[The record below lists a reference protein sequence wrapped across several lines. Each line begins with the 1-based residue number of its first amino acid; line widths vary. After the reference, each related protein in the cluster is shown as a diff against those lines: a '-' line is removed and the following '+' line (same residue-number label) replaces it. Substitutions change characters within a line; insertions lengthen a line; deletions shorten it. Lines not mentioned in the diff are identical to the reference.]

1 MDVGAQNLL
10 EAQRTRGVTVDIG
23 ESKIHSFIVKVW
35 LEDSEE
41 DPDVTLLHG
50 HITHVPS
57 GERHYIRRVSEVPL
71 FIRSHLGRMGITLE
85 SDRKVP
91 PWMMAA
97 GEFARKS
104 FRRWAAMTRMPA
116 GDETQEQRDRR
127 ALLLETERAED
138 RDVDVLGGAPSGGEV
153 RHKA

>member
-1 MDVGAQNLL
+1 MDVGARNLL
-10 EAQRTRGVTVDIG
+10 ETQRTRGVTVDIG

-35 LEDSEE
+35 LEDNEE

-57 GERHYIRRVSEVPL
+57 GERHYIREVSEVPL
-71 FIRSHLGRMGITLE
+71 LIRSYLERTGIALE
-85 SDRKVP
+85 SDQKVP
-91 PWMMAA
+91 LWMTAA

-104 FRRWAAMTRMPA
+104 FRRWAAMTRMPVR
-116 GDETQEQRDRR
+116 DETRGRR
-127 ALLLETERAED
+127 PQLLETERVED
-138 RDVDVLGGAPSGGEV
+138 RDGDVLGGAPSGGEV